1 MTEISAAIRDT
12 LKICQELKDMKMP
25 IKEFVTTFLTG
36 KHIELA
42 TRRRFWAT
50 NTGYKS
56 TLSLVECIWGT
67 FEASADGQGWW
78 EEFIQQEAIRI
89 LVRNN
94 HQLSRSSTGH
104 FESANLVKPD
114 FFSEAAKARQE
125 EKVVHEEMPFLYGI
139 LMGML
144 NNGNE
149 PDPPSA
155 DVDESMTHTPNEPI
169 SVPNDTYKAQLLER
183 DGITYVSNPGDR
195 DEVSRRRHHLA
206 ATICAQLLFSCNR
219 RHNGLQLHNAIRFLP
234 CGVSERVNEYLH
246 MLGLTSSRLTAIEAL
261 KTLSA
266 HAAEDIKAV
275 KSLDRSPDLGPF
287 LCIDNL
293 DIEEKVHMA
302 SITNQSMM
310 FHGTWGYVQLPS
322 KALLE
327 SLDKSELNLGA
338 YKKAIQ
344 DVPNMQINPSVFL
357 PSHDNEQHYSLVM
370 KSQIAQVMDE
380 CVGFLSDKEGA
391 ISTNPPVL
399 EQILAEVPTV
409 FMLRLMDESDN
420 SAKGIGQVLES
431 IQRQTGLTP
440 SKFASW
446 LQPMDGDLATIQNF
460 NALRDLRYP
469 SSYPENSL
477 DNIVFQLGGAHT
489 LWNIAQA
496 ILMVHL
502 GNPSSKKDL
511 GVWQYFEALGIPHEK
526 VIQKKDFTLMLRQ
539 IELVHKATLLHCI
552 REAAQDKSS
561 RLHNVLVRLH
571 DFSTIIEGNNAMQAG
586 DIGRLMN
593 VWKMWAVM
601 SQAIKSLKHYSA
613 YLPSLIF
620 LLTKALLPSQS
631 KLLKHNILM
640 SPSGRPDQFMAK
652 DHFME
657 HQNFWLK
664 SFFNSGGIGTQVDRL
679 KKLFLMNIFL
689 LRSMFHSLR
698 VDSGKKKIHQNRKT
712 LANYQS
718 LQMFCRMANNRDILG
733 LLEPEASK
741 NETKT
746 VNVYLQGIK
755 NFRSEIRN
763 KDASLGR
770 LKLHFPKSAL
780 DVIHNDDEGGDNEEE
795 DNGPEM

>member
-42 TRRRFWAT
+42 TRRHFWAT

-56 TLSLVECIWGT
+56 TLSLVECIRGT
-67 FEASADGQGWW
+67 FGASADGQGWW
-78 EEFIQQEAIRI
+78 EEFIQQAAIRI

-114 FFSEAAKARQE
+114 FFSEAAKARRE

-169 SVPNDTYKAQLLER
+169 SVPNDTYEAQLLEQ

-206 ATICAQLLFSCNR
+206 ATICTQLLFSRNR

-275 KSLDRSPDLGPF
+275 MSLDRYPDLGPF

-322 KALLE
+322 KVLLE

-357 PSHDNEQHYSLVM
+357 PSHDDEQHYSLVM

-399 EQILAEVPTV
+399 EQILAKVPTV
-409 FMLRLMDESDN
+409 FMLRLMDESEN

-440 SKFASW
+440 SKFASR
-446 LQPMDGDLATIQNF
+446 LQPMDSDLATIQNF

-469 SSYPENSL
+469 SSYPEHSL

-502 GNPSSKKDL
+502 GNPSSEKDL

-552 REAAQDKSS
+552 S
-561 RLHNVLVRLH
+561 RGV
-571 DFSTIIEGNNAMQAG
+571 D
-586 DIGRLMN
+586 
-593 VWKMWAVM
+593 
-601 SQAIKSLKHYSA
+601 
-613 YLPSLIF
+613 
-620 LLTKALLPSQS
+620 
-631 KLLKHNILM
+631 
-640 SPSGRPDQFMAK
+640 
-652 DHFME
+652 
-657 HQNFWLK
+657 
-664 SFFNSGGIGTQVDRL
+664 NSD
-679 KKLFLMNIFL
+679 
-689 LRSMFHSLR
+689 
-698 VDSGKKKIHQNRKT
+698 
-712 LANYQS
+712 
-718 LQMFCRMANNRDILG
+718 
-733 LLEPEASK
+733 
-741 NETKT
+741 
-746 VNVYLQGIK
+746 
-755 NFRSEIRN
+755 
-763 KDASLGR
+763 
-770 LKLHFPKSAL
+770 
-780 DVIHNDDEGGDNEEE
+780 
-795 DNGPEM
+795 